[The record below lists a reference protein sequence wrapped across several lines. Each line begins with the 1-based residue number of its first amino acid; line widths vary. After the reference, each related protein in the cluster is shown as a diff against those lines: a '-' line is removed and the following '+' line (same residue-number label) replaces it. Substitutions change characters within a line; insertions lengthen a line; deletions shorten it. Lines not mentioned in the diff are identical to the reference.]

1 MKGNKIMENF
11 KTSKFTAKDMFNS
24 TSATSI
30 KDVEGKEIKV
40 VAVAIKNRAD
50 GEEQAGL
57 LKAEDG
63 TIYVTTSVTIME
75 QLLALREMVEEG
87 SQTVKIVG
95 RTSNNNRTY
104 YLLELV

>member
-1 MKGNKIMENF
+1 MENF

-30 KDVEGKEIKV
+30 KDVNGLEIKV
-40 VAVAIKNRAD
+40 VAVAVKDRAD

-75 QLLALREMVEEG
+75 QLMALREMVEEG
-87 SQTVKIVG
+87 TQKVKVIS
-95 RTSNNNRTY
+95 RKSKNDRDY
-104 YLLELV
+104 YLLELI

>member
-1 MKGNKIMENF
+1 MENF
-11 KTSKFTAKDMFNS
+11 KTSKFTAKDFFNS

-30 KDVEGKEIKV
+30 KEVEGKEIKV

>member
-1 MKGNKIMENF
+1 MENF

-30 KDVEGKEIKV
+30 KDVNGLEIDV
-40 VAVAIKNRAD
+40 IAVAVKDRAD
-50 GEEQAGL
+50 GEEKAGL

-63 TIYVTTSVTIME
+63 TIYVTTSITIME
-75 QLLALREMVEEG
+75 QLLALREMVEE
-87 SQTVKIVG
+87 STQKVRVISKK
-95 RTSNNNRTY
+95 SNNNRDY